1 MLDTLQ
7 EQKLSD
13 QGSESQRALEG
24 LDSVRVHTLE
34 S

>member
-7 EQKLSD
+7 GQKLSD
-13 QGSESQRALEG
+13 QGSESQLALEE
-24 LDSVRVHTLE
+24 LDLVRVHTLE